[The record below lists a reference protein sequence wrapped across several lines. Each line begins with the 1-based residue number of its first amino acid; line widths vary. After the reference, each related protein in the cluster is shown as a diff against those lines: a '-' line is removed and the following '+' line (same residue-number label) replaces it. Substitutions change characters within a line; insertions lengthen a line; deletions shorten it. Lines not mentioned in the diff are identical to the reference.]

1 MGVTSPTPFQ
11 DISLYGV
18 DANVALPPVGRVD
31 PRSTQ
36 QFVADQ
42 AERQASFQQARER
55 ARQWM
60 LNYEARLREANRAL
74 AKRRL
79 HPIAQSVKRP
89 RR

>member
-1 MGVTSPTPFQ
+1 MGVQSPTPFQ

-18 DANVALPPVGRVD
+18 DANVVLPPVARVD
-31 PRSTQ
+31 PRSSQ
-36 QFVADQ
+36 QFAVDQ
-42 AERQASFQQARER
+42 GERQASFRISQER